1 MANSGVIRPPF
12 LFDTNVISDATKP
25 RPAPGLNRFL
35 QQVDLTDVFVSVVSL
50 GEIRRGIEI
59 ADDPLKR
66 LKLLAWLKNEVLTR
80 HAGRVLPVSEG
91 VMEAWALMIAA
102 TGKKPGQL
110 SVFDGLLAATA
121 LHHNLTVV
129 THNVTDFRKSSVATF
144 NPFEETL

>member
-1 MANSGVIRPPF
+1 MVVRPPF
-12 LFDTNVISDATKP
+12 LFDTNVISGATKP
-25 RPAPGLNRFL
+25 RPDAGLDRFL
-35 QQVDLTDVFVSVVSL
+35 QQVDLTDVFVSVISL

-66 LKLLAWLKNEVLTR
+66 LKLLAWLQNEVLTR
-80 HAGRVLPVSEG
+80 HAGRILPVSEG

-110 SVFDGLLAATA
+110 PVFDGLLAATA

-129 THNVTDFRKSSVATF
+129 TRNVTDFRNFGVDIF
-144 NPFEETL
+144 NPFKDQP

>member
-1 MANSGVIRPPF
+1 M
-12 LFDTNVISDATKP
+12 
-25 RPAPGLNRFL
+25 FL
-35 QQVDLTDVFVSVVSL
+35 QQVELTDVFISMISL

-66 LKLLAWLKNEVLTR
+66 LKLLSWLQNEVLTR
-80 HAGRVLPVSEG
+80 HAGRVLPLSEG
-91 VMEAWALMIAA
+91 VMEAWALMVAA

-110 SVFDGLLAATA
+110 PVFNGLLAATA

-129 THNVTDFRKSSVATF
+129 TRNVTDFQKFGVSIF